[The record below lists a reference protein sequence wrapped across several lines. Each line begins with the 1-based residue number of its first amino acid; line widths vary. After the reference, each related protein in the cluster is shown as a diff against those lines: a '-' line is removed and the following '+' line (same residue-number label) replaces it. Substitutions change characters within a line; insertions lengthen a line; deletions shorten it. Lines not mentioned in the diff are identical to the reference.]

1 MGQYASRLGYAIAL
15 MGQYA
20 SRLGYAIAP
29 PQGGNTLRGLAT
41 LLPPTGG
48 AIRFAARL
56 CARLRCAH
64 TPCICA
70 GAMAA
75 PATPWPTFAIPKT
88 NPAVA
93 VLLSAHIAI
102 IHWTH
107 GAHSARYA
115 MQNATFTSAQSCVK
129 LESGLRCA
137 KTSFDASGANREIW
151 NIMESE
157 NAVKK

>member
-1 MGQYASRLGYAIAL
+1 MQRRIATGNTDSGYAIALMGQYASRLGYAIAL

-29 PQGGNTLRGLAT
+29 HR
-41 LLPPTGG
+41 GG

-64 TPCICA
+64 TPCIDA

-93 VLLSAHIAI
+93 VLPPAHIAMNTLDA
-102 IHWTH
+102 W
-107 GAHSARYA
+107 GA
-115 MQNATFTSAQSCVK
+115 
-129 LESGLRCA
+129 
-137 KTSFDASGANREIW
+137 
-151 NIMESE
+151 
-157 NAVKK
+157 

>member
-1 MGQYASRLGYAIAL
+1 MQRRIATGNTDSGYAIALMGQYASRLGYAIAL

-29 PQGGNTLRGLAT
+29 MGQYASRLGYAIAPHR
-41 LLPPTGG
+41 G

-64 TPCICA
+64 TPCIDA

-93 VLLSAHIAI
+93 VSPPAHIAMNTLDA
-102 IHWTH
+102 W
-107 GAHSARYA
+107 GA
-115 MQNATFTSAQSCVK
+115 
-129 LESGLRCA
+129 
-137 KTSFDASGANREIW
+137 
-151 NIMESE
+151 
-157 NAVKK
+157 